1 MQVALAALRLGAGR
15 ARAEDKVD
23 PAVGVGALV
32 KRGERIEAGAAWAI
46 VHANDQRAAQEA
58 VAMLTKAMVVGD
70 QPPPAVEL
78 IGELIGA

>member
-32 KRGERIEAGAAWAI
+32 KRGERIEAGASWAI